1 MASSATSQNACS
13 RAAELSGASSASA
26 APTSSSAAIPSK
38 KKPRIALFDNIKG
51 IAILLVVLGHFC
63 ARIVGFTDS
72 HLIYTTLTFIY
83 FFHMPLFL
91 FCSGLFAGKS
101 WYKRHQAP
109 SDKVLL

>member
-1 MASSATSQNACS
+1 MASSATSQNARS

-38 KKPRIALFDNIKG
+38 RKPRIALFDNIKG

-72 HLIYTTLTFIY
+72 HLIYTT
-83 FFHMPLFL
+83 
-91 FCSGLFAGKS
+91 
-101 WYKRHQAP
+101 
-109 SDKVLL
+109 